1 MKKAGKIIG
10 RVLLVILGTV
20 AYSIGMTFFVNP
32 HDLAPG
38 GFTGVAVILN
48 RAIKALSASGFELD
62 LGIIVFVLNVPLLV
76 VGLIKFGKEF
86 LVGTVFGTI
95 LLSLFTYLFGDE
107 MLRGFLLGRG
117 QTWFIVESPIVASIF
132 GGIMMGVGLGM
143 VFHAGATT
151 GGTDIIVKLLRQ
163 KYRYVRTGRI
173 FFITDTIICISSLP
187 VVGWKVETVLYAIMS
202 MFVCNY
208 VLDLVLYGTD
218 GAKQVYV
225 ISNSSKTIAERIL
238 KELDIGATY
247 LEGTGAF
254 SGEKK
259 EVLLCVV
266 KKQLYPKLKDIVKQE
281 DPRAFLIVGSANEV
295 FGEGYKDHFKEE
307 L

>member
-62 LGIIVFVLNVPLLV
+62 LGIIVFALNVPLLI
-76 VGLIKFGKEF
+76 VGLIKLGKEF

-163 KYRYVRTGRI
+163 KYRYARTGRI

>member
-62 LGIIVFVLNVPLLV
+62 LGIIVFALNVPLLI
-76 VGLIKFGKEF
+76 VGLIKLGKEF

-132 GGIMMGVGLGM
+132 GGIMMGVGLGL

-163 KYRYVRTGRI
+163 KYRYARTGRI